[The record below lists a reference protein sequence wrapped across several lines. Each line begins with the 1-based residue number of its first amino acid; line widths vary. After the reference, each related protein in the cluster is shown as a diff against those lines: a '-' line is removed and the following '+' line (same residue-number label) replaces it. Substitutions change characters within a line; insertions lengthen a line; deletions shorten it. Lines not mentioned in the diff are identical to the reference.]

1 MTLLPAALLLD
12 ARARPTG
19 EWIPALSPH
28 LSTLVGTAILG
39 ALYFWGITAARRRW
53 NLGPPATAWQVASFT
68 AALAVLLVSLNGPI
82 HDLSD
87 YYLFVIHMLQHLL
100 LTMLFPPLLILGT
113 PAWLLRPLVR
123 PAWVRRVGRTIA
135 HPVAAG
141 LLFSLCVA
149 AWHTTPLYDLMMRSH
164 DIHITTHLMFIVVSV
179 IMWWPVLSPIEEVPP
194 LPLGARMLYL
204 FLVSLPMQAVAAIIT
219 MAERPLYEWYV
230 GAPRTW
236 GLSPLDDQKLGGL
249 LMWVP
254 GNLWM
259 FGAIGILFFK
269 WVREQ
274 EREEGTGGEE
284 RESGAMPGRTSAAP
298 IPLTDSAPR

>member
-53 NLGPPATAWQVASFT
+53 ALGPPATPAQVTSFT

-87 YYLFVIHMLQHLL
+87 YYLFLIHMLQHLL

-113 PAWLLRPLVR
+113 PGWLLRPLVR
-123 PAWVRRVGRTIA
+123 RPWVRSTGRAIT

-149 AWHTTPLYDLMMRSH
+149 AWHTVPLYDLMMRSH
-164 DIHITTHLMFIVVSV
+164 DVHIMTHLMFIVVSV
-179 IMWWPVLSPIEEVPP
+179 IMWWPVLSPIAEVPP

-219 MAERPLYEWYV
+219 MAEQPLYEWYV
-230 GAPRTW
+230 SAARTW
-236 GLSPLDDQKLGGL
+236 GLSPLEDQKLGGL

-259 FGAIGILFFK
+259 FGAIAILFFK
-269 WVREQ
+269 WAKEQ
-274 EREEGTGGEE
+274 ERDEGAGNGEQ
-284 RESGAMPGRTSAAP
+284 GAGARVPVS
-298 IPLTDSAPR
+298 SSVPR